1 MSFLIFYI
9 QQHVCRFVDA
19 VQRKLNV
26 VQQQCYNQI
35 RELLVWRSYVAE
47 QGNIPNLYV
56 AHHYTKLIE
65 QLTCVKV
72 NKTSMVGQ

>member
-1 MSFLIFYI
+1 MPFLIFYI

-35 RELLVWRSYVAE
+35 RELLV
-47 QGNIPNLYV
+47 
-56 AHHYTKLIE
+56 
-65 QLTCVKV
+65 
-72 NKTSMVGQ
+72 